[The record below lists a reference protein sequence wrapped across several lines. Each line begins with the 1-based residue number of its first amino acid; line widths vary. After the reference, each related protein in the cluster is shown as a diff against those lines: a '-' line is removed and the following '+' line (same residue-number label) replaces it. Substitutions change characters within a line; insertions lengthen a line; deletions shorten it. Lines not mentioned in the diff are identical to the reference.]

1 MGISR
6 SAGEKFGDYVLKNLN
21 QTHLASFR
29 VHLLTQKEILPLDFP
44 PNNRATSWQYFF
56 LEYSGIELCTCIYMC

>member
-6 SAGEKFGDYVLKNLN
+6 SAGEQFGNCVVKNLN

-29 VHLLTQKEILPLDFP
+29 VHLLIQMEILPLDFP
-44 PNNRATSWQYFF
+44 LNNYTMSW
-56 LEYSGIELCTCIYMC
+56 